1 MFTHINTDGYL
12 FTWKLL
18 CNFAVP
24 KIDVDNNMIHRE
36 KTIGHLACFIA
47 YAIFGINIIVCKDL
61 TGSRLLSPIALF
73 FVRSLGAGS
82 LFWLLSCFLPKERV
96 EKKDMGKILLASLL
110 GFFVTQVTFLMAIPD
125 ITPMDC
131 SIVSSLSPIYT
142 MFIAAYA
149 LKEPI
154 TWRKSGGV
162 LISFL
167 GIIYLILNSVTG
179 SGGTTQ
185 THLQGILLMVLNG
198 LAFSLYLGLFK
209 PVIQRYSVITFMKW
223 IFLFSTVM
231 TLPWGCIELWK
242 LDTSRFTG
250 TYLAELA
257 FLIVCSTFIT
267 YFLIPLGQKRI
278 RPTLVSMYSYV
289 QPIIAVVISICIGMD
304 SLTWQKVLAA
314 LMVFGGVVMVNYSKS
329 AGSK

>member
-1 MFTHINTDGYL
+1 
-12 FTWKLL
+12 
-18 CNFAVP
+18 
-24 KIDVDNNMIHRE
+24 MILRE
-36 KTIGHLACFIA
+36 KTGGHLACFIA

-61 TGSRLLSPIALF
+61 TSSRLLSPIALF
-73 FVRSLGAGS
+73 FVRSLGAGA

-185 THLQGILLMVLNG
+185 THLQGILLMVMNG